1 MINTLINILI
11 EYLKDRCNEGDVTE
25 YLSEIYK

>member
-11 EYLKDRCNEGDVTE
+11 EYLKDRCNKGDVIE